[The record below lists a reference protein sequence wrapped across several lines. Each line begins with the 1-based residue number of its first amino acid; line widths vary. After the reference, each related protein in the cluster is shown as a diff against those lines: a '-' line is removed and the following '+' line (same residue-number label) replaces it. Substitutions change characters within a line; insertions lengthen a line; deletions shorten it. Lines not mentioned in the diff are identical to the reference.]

1 MRCGWA
7 EITNIGT
14 WSNATFCYSMLCG
27 AKLPEFDDMKM
38 LGLLAIGA
46 VLIQVSEVGA
56 QTPVPIPPQKAAKRV
71 QAQAAV
77 PKPAS
82 NPDKPAAG
90 DQEADLTTATFGDW
104 QLRCQKAGAG
114 QPTQRNCE
122 VIQSLIIQG
131 QTAPFAQ
138 LGFAR
143 LAPNEPLYFTAV
155 VPTNVT
161 FPSIVRIAIDEKDA
175 QPVEIAW
182 TRCLPAGCFA
192 SLALQDDLLKRW
204 HAQNEGGR
212 LTFKNGAGQ
221 DMTLPFSFRGLARAL
236 DALGK

>member
-1 MRCGWA
+1 M
-7 EITNIGT
+7 
-14 WSNATFCYSMLCG
+14 
-27 AKLPEFDDMKM
+27 KL
-38 LGLLAIGA
+38 LRLLAIGA
-46 VLIQVSEVGA
+46 ILVQVTEVDA
-56 QTPVPIPPQKAAKRV
+56 QTPVSPPKAANPKPV

-77 PKPAS
+77 PKPAPS
-82 NPDKPAAG
+82 QDKPAAG

-114 QPTQRNCE
+114 QPTQRSCE

-143 LAPNEPLYFTAV
+143 LAPNDPLFFTAV

-161 FPSIVRIAIDEKDA
+161 FPSTVRIAIDEKDT

-192 SLALQDDLLKRW
+192 SLALKDDLLKRW
-204 HAQNEGGR
+204 HAQNESGR
-212 LTFKNGAGQ
+212 ITFKNGAGQ
-221 DMTLPFSFRGLARAL
+221 DMTLSFSFRGLARAL

>member
-1 MRCGWA
+1 MRCQTL
-7 EITNIGT
+7 E
-14 WSNATFCYSMLCG
+14 Y
-27 AKLPEFDDMKM
+27 DDMKM
-38 LGLLAIGA
+38 LRLLAIGA
-46 VLIQVSEVGA
+46 ILVQVAEVGA
-56 QTPVPIPPQKAAKRV
+56 QTPVPVSPQKAANPKPV
-71 QAQAAV
+71 QAQAPV
-77 PKPAS
+77 PRPAPS
-82 NPDKPAAG
+82 QDKPAAG

-114 QPTQRNCE
+114 QPTQRSCE

-143 LAPNEPLYFTAV
+143 LAASEPLFFTAV

-161 FPSIVRIAIDEKDA
+161 FPSTVRIAIDEKDA

-192 SLALQDDLLKRW
+192 SLALKDDLLKRW
-204 HAQNEGGR
+204 HSQNESGR